1 MPLYWE
7 QKPYVIMFENATN
20 YLELEYEHL
29 YNVRDQ
35 TILFLKMCPKT
46 TGLAEEMLTWL
57 DQKVKML
64 GEELAK
70 GN

>member
-1 MPLYWE
+1 M
-7 QKPYVIMFENATN
+7 
-20 YLELEYEHL
+20 
-29 YNVRDQ
+29 RGQ

-46 TGLAEEMLTWL
+46 TGLVKEMLTWL

-64 GEELAK
+64 GEEMAK

>member
-1 MPLYWE
+1 MS
-7 QKPYVIMFENATN
+7 ENATN

-35 TILFLKMCPKT
+35 
-46 TGLAEEMLTWL
+46 
-57 DQKVKML
+57 KVKML

-70 GN
+70 GMGE

>member
-1 MPLYWE
+1 MS
-7 QKPYVIMFENATN
+7 ENAMN

-57 DQKVKML
+57 DQKVRML
-64 GEELAK
+64 GEKLMEK
-70 GN
+70 TE

>member
-1 MPLYWE
+1 MS
-7 QKPYVIMFENATN
+7 ENATN

-64 GEELAK
+64 GERLMQQTD
-70 GN
+70 

>member
-1 MPLYWE
+1 MS
-7 QKPYVIMFENATN
+7 ENTTN

-46 TGLAEEMLTWL
+46 TGLAEELLTWL

-64 GEELAK
+64 GKELIEQRE
-70 GN
+70 

>member
-1 MPLYWE
+1 MSE
-7 QKPYVIMFENATN
+7 ETAN

-29 YNVRDQ
+29 YNMRDQ

-46 TGLAEEMLTWL
+46 TGLEEELLTWL

-64 GEELAK
+64 GEELSK